1 MSFLNRDFLLE
12 TEAARQ
18 LFHEHAE
25 SLPIIDYHCHLSPKE
40 IAEDKHFRSITE
52 LWLGGDHYKWRAM
65 RANGV
70 DERYITGD
78 ASDWEK
84 FEKWAETLPY
94 TLRNPLYHWTHLE
107 LSTAFGID
115 KVLNPSTAGEIYEE
129 CNAKLAEPGFSARGL
144 MLRYN
149 VEAVCTTDDPVDT
162 LEYHRA
168 IRESGFKVKVYPA
181 WRPDKATDASNMQA
195 YNRYIDR
202 LAEVSDITIGSYADL
217 LAALRKRHDYFASQG
232 CTVADHGVGAF
243 PWADVTGSEASRI
256 FDKVRGGSDLSSD
269 EVVKLQTAILLEL
282 CRMNHEK
289 GWVQQFHFGPL
300 RNVNTRMFDRLG
312 PDTGFD
318 TIGDWNCA
326 VPVSRFL
333 NALDIDN
340 RLAKTI
346 LYNLNPADN
355 TWVAAMIANFQD
367 GSVPGKI
374 QMGSGWWF
382 NDQIYGMEAQMNAL
396 SMQGLLSR
404 FVGML
409 TDSRSF
415 LSYPR
420 HEYFRRVLCNMLG
433 RDIDRGLIPSEES
446 DRVAS
451 MVEDICYYNTKNYF
465 GYGKDMAVVRPE

>member
-1 MSFLNRDFLLE
+1 MPFINENFLLE
-12 TEAARQ
+12 TESARR
-18 LFHEHAE
+18 LYREHAS

-40 IAEDKHFRSITE
+40 IADDKQFSSITE

-65 RANGV
+65 RANGT

-78 ASDWEK
+78 ADPWEK
-84 FEKWAETLPY
+84 FQKWAETLPY
-94 TLRNPLYHWTHLE
+94 PLRNPLYHWTHLE
-107 LSTAFGID
+107 LKTAFGID
-115 KVLNPSTAGEIYEE
+115 KVLNPSTAREIYDA
-129 CNAKLAEPGFSARGL
+129 CNELLKQPGFSARGL
-144 MLRYN
+144 MERYN
-149 VEAVCTTDDPVDT
+149 VEAVCTTDDPADS
-162 LEYHRA
+162 LEYHRR
-168 IRESGFKVKVYPA
+168 IRESGFKVKVLPA
-181 WRPDKATDASNMQA
+181 WRPDKAMAVDNPIA
-195 YNRYIDR
+195 YNEYVDR
-202 LAEVSDITIGSYADL
+202 LAEAAGMTIASYPDL
-217 LAALRKRHDYFASQG
+217 LAALRNRHDFFASQG
-232 CTVADHGVGAF
+232 CNVADHGVSSF
-243 PWADVTGSEASRI
+243 PWAECTEEEATTL
-256 FDKVRGGSDLSSD
+256 FAKVRGGMALSQ
-269 EVVKLQTAILLEL
+269 EEITKLQTAILLEI

-300 RNVNTRMFDRLG
+300 RNVNSRMFRRLG

-318 TIGDWNCA
+318 TIGDYSCA
-326 VPVSRFL
+326 IPIARFL
-333 NALDIDN
+333 DALDSDN

-382 NDQIYGMEAQMNAL
+382 NDQLYGMEAQMNAL

-420 HEYFRRVLCNMLG
+420 HEYFRRVLCNLLG
-433 RDIDRGLIPSEES
+433 NDLEKGLIPEEEYE
-446 DRVAS
+446 RVGK

-465 GYGKDMAVVRPE
+465 KF